1 MTYTVKG
8 FNIVYEAEVDIFL
21 EFPGFL
27 DNAMDVG
34 IFIFGSSASLKPSLQ
49 I

>member
-1 MTYTVKG
+1 VTLTVKG
-8 FNIVYEAEVDIFL
+8 FNIVCEAEVDIFL

-27 DNAMDVG
+27 YNAMDVG
-34 IFIFGSSASLKPSLQ
+34 ILIFGSSASMKPSLQ